1 MILFL
6 LFVLAYLAGSL
17 NVPIVLFRL
26 LGREDPRSRFSKNPG
41 MTNVYRQAGI
51 WWALLVLVLEMGKS
65 VILVLT
71 AMALLPK
78 VQIPFVGLGLIVGNK
93 FPCFHGFQGGK
104 GVANYLGVTLPVAPM
119 FAVVAMIFWPIVFY
133 TIRQPFVGSF
143 IMVAILAV
151 GMLVKCSFATLSWTS
166 TILTV
171 IIIYGAHLQNLLEL
185 LSSRRTKNDL

>member
-51 WWALLVLVLEMGKS
+51 WWALLVLVLEMGKA